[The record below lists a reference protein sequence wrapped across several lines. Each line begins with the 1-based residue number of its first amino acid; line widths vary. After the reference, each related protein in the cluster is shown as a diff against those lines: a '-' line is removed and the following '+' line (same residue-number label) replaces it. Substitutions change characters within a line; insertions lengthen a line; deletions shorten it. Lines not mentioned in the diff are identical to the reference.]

1 MSLYT
6 AILRDGRVS
15 VKIFVQNNISKKY
28 IKIQGSMHLLQI

>member
-15 VKIFVQNNISKKY
+15 VKIFVGGTGFSFSASRTIDEC
-28 IKIQGSMHLLQI
+28 